1 MKAELPTTIVCAGGG
16 GVGKTTT
23 SAALALA
30 LARRGETVLV
40 VTVDPAR
47 RLAQA
52 MGVEIDVHVQPAHVE
67 PAVEGKLFALMPEP
81 RRSTPTFAE
90 ILFEGR
96 PDDLARVMQNPVYLT
111 MADAAAS
118 MHEIVS
124 LILIAR
130 AVEKQRFDYLVIDT
144 APSRNALDFVSYP
157 GRLAVLFEGRAV
169 GWLGG
174 LARRVNEGEHAS
186 DPGVFAGAQARVEAL
201 FARILN
207 PRLLRDLA
215 QLFADLALVK
225 DRFAE
230 LARTSEALLLGPRS
244 RYVLVA
250 SPSGAAEADAIFLHK
265 RLARL
270 SQRPVGVILNR
281 SDETPPPWL
290 ETLRTTAPGWP
301 AIGSAIAQVELELK
315 TRKRA
320 GDRLASGLAKAMGA
334 VPQVR
339 TPTIEAADP
348 AVVVRGLATALEP
361 HLEAL
366 AGPQALEPQRTPAR
380 RGTFGER

>member
-1 MKAELPTTIVCAGGG
+1 VSVHVPTTIVCAGGG

-23 SAALALA
+23 SAALGLA
-30 LARRGETVLV
+30 LARRGKTVLV

-47 RLAQA
+47 RLAHA
-52 MGVEIDVHVQPAHVE
+52 MGVEIDERVQPAHVE
-67 PAVEGKLFALMPEP
+67 PEVEGKLFALMPEP

-90 ILFEGR
+90 ILFESR
-96 PDDLARVMQNPVYLT
+96 PDDLARVMKNPVYLT

-130 AVEKQRFDYLVIDT
+130 AVEQQRFDYLVIDT

-174 LARRVNEGEHAS
+174 LARRVNEGEVVK
-186 DPGVFAGAQARVEAL
+186 DPGLFAGAQARVEAL
-201 FARILN
+201 FARILS

-230 LARTSEALLLGPRS
+230 LARTSETLLVGPRA

-250 SPSGAAEADAIFLHK
+250 APTGSAQADVVFLHK

-270 SQRPVGVILNR
+270 KQTPVGVILNR
-281 SDETPPPWL
+281 SDERAPPWL
-290 ETLRTTAPGWP
+290 EVLRKAAPGWP
-301 AIGSAIAQVELELK
+301 ALGAAIEQVDLEQK
-315 TRKRA
+315 TRRHA
-320 GDRLASGLAKAMGA
+320 GDRLATGLARAIGT

-348 AVVVRGLATALEP
+348 AVIVRGLATALTP
-361 HLEAL
+361 KLDQL
-366 AGPQALEPQRTPAR
+366 AGK
-380 RGTFGER
+380 

>member
-1 MKAELPTTIVCAGGG
+1 MSAHIPTTIICAGGG

-30 LARRGETVLV
+30 LARRGKKVLV

-47 RLAQA
+47 RLAHA
-52 MGVEIDVHVQPAHVE
+52 MGVEIDERVQPVHVE
-67 PAVEGKLFALMPEP
+67 PEVEGRLFALMPEP

-96 PDDLARVMQNPVYLT
+96 PDDLARVMKNPVYLT

-130 AVEKQRFDYLVIDT
+130 AVEEERFDVLVIDT

-174 LARRVNEGEHAS
+174 LARRVNEEGDEAVKS
-186 DPGVFAGAQARVEAL
+186 PGLLAGAQARVEAL
-201 FARILN
+201 FARILS

-230 LARTSEALLLGPRS
+230 LARTSETLLVGGRA

-250 SPSGAAEADAIFLHK
+250 APSGSAQADAIFLHK
-265 RLARL
+265 RLGRL
-270 SQRPVGVILNR
+270 EQRPVGVILNR
-281 SDETPPPWL
+281 SDESPPPWL
-290 ETLRTTAPGWP
+290 GVLREVAPSWP

-315 TRKRA
+315 ARRNA
-320 GDRLASGLAKAMGA
+320 GDRLSSGLAKAIGD
-334 VPQVR
+334 VPQLR

-348 AVVVRGLATALEP
+348 AVIVRGLATALAP
-361 HLEAL
+361 HLEVL
-366 AGPQALEPQRTPAR
+366 AGR
-380 RGTFGER
+380 

>member
-1 MKAELPTTIVCAGGG
+1 MSAHIPTTIVCAGGG

-30 LARRGETVLV
+30 LARRGKTVLV

-47 RLAQA
+47 RLAHA
-52 MGVEIDVHVQPAHVE
+52 MGVEIDERVQPAHVE
-67 PAVEGKLFALMPEP
+67 PEVEGRLFALMPEP

-96 PDDLARVMQNPVYLT
+96 PDDLARVMKNPVYLT

-130 AVEKQRFDYLVIDT
+130 AVEQKRFDYLVIDT

-174 LARRVNEGEHAS
+174 LARRVNEGEDVK
-186 DPGVFAGAQARVEAL
+186 DPGMFAGAQARVEAL

-207 PRLLRDLA
+207 PKLLRDLA

-225 DRFAE
+225 GRFAE
-230 LARTSEALLLGPRS
+230 LARTSEALLLGARA
-244 RYVLVA
+244 RYVLVSA
-250 SPSGAAEADAIFLHK
+250 PTGSAQADVVFLHK
-265 RLARL
+265 KLAKL
-270 SQRPVGVILNR
+270 EHTPVGVILNR
-281 SDETPPPWL
+281 SDETAPPWL
-290 ETLRTTAPGWP
+290 EVLRKASPGWP
-301 AIGSAIAQVELELK
+301 ALGAAIEQVDLELK
-315 TRKRA
+315 TRRRA
-320 GDRLASGLAKAMGA
+320 GDRLAAGLTRSIGA
-334 VPQVR
+334 IPQIR

-348 AVVVRGLATALEP
+348 AIIVRGLATALTP
-361 HLEAL
+361 HLDRL
-366 AGPQALEPQRTPAR
+366 AGK
-380 RGTFGER
+380 

>member
-1 MKAELPTTIVCAGGG
+1 MTVHIPTTIVCAGGG

-30 LARRGETVLV
+30 LARKGKTVLV

-47 RLAQA
+47 RLAHA
-52 MGVEIDVHVQPAHVE
+52 MGVEIDEKVQPAHVE
-67 PAVEGKLFALMPEP
+67 PEVEGRLFALMPEP

-96 PDDLARVMQNPVYLT
+96 PDDLARVMKNPVYLT

-130 AVEKQRFDYLVIDT
+130 AVEQQRFDYLVIDT

-169 GWLGG
+169 SWLGG
-174 LARRVNEGEHAS
+174 LARRVNDGEDVK
-186 DPGVFAGAQARVEAL
+186 DPGMFAGAQARIEAL
-201 FARILN
+201 FARILS

-225 DRFAE
+225 DRFAQ
-230 LARTSEALLLGPRS
+230 LARTSESLLLGPRA
-244 RYVLVA
+244 RYVLVTA
-250 SPSGAAEADAIFLHK
+250 PSGSAMADAIFLHK
-265 RLARL
+265 KLGRLD
-270 SQRPVGVILNR
+270 QRSVGVILNR
-281 SDETPPPWL
+281 SDESPPPWL
-290 ETLRTTAPGWP
+290 EVLRKAAPGWP
-301 AIGSAIAQVELELK
+301 AIGTALEQVDLELK
-315 TRKRA
+315 TRRRA
-320 GDRLASGLAKAMGA
+320 GDRLSDGLKKGIGA
-334 VPQVR
+334 VPQLR

-348 AVVVRGLATALEP
+348 AVIVRGLATALTP
-361 HLEAL
+361 HLDTL
-366 AGPQALEPQRTPAR
+366 AGR
-380 RGTFGER
+380 

>member
-1 MKAELPTTIVCAGGG
+1 MTVSVHIPTTIVCAGGG

-30 LARRGETVLV
+30 LARRGKTVLV

-47 RLAQA
+47 RLAHA
-52 MGVEIDVHVQPAHVE
+52 MGVEIDERVQPAHVE
-67 PAVEGKLFALMPEP
+67 PGVEGKLFALMPEP

-96 PDDLARVMQNPVYLT
+96 PEDLARVMKNPVYAT

-130 AVEKQRFDYLVIDT
+130 AVEQQRFDYLVIDT

-169 GWLGG
+169 TWLGG
-174 LARRVNEGEHAS
+174 LARRVNDGEDVK
-186 DPGVFAGAQARVEAL
+186 DPGIFAGAQARAEAL
-201 FARILN
+201 FARIMN
-207 PRLLRDLA
+207 PRVLKDLA

-225 DRFAE
+225 DRFAQ
-230 LARTSEALLLGPRS
+230 LARTSEALLLGSRA
-244 RYVLVA
+244 RYVLVSA
-250 SPSGAAEADAIFLHK
+250 PTGSAQADVVFLHK
-265 RLARL
+265 RLGKL
-270 SQRPVGVILNR
+270 GSSPVAVLLNR
-281 SDETPPPWL
+281 SDEQPPAWV
-290 ETLRTTAPGWP
+290 ETLHKTASGWP
-301 AIGSAIAQVELELK
+301 AIAAAIQQVEVEFK

-320 GDRLASGLAKAMGA
+320 GDRLAQGLTKSIGS
-334 VPQVR
+334 VLQVR
-339 TPTIEAADP
+339 TPTIEASDP
-348 AVVVRGLATALEP
+348 AVIVRELATRLEP
-361 HLEAL
+361 SLDRIT
-366 AGPQALEPQRTPAR
+366 GR
-380 RGTFGER
+380 

>member
-1 MKAELPTTIVCAGGG
+1 MSAPVHLPTTIVCAGGG

-30 LARRGETVLV
+30 LARQGKTVLV

-47 RLAQA
+47 RLAHA
-52 MGVEIDVHVQPAHVE
+52 MGVEIDERVQPAHVE
-67 PAVEGKLFALMPEP
+67 PEVEGKLFALMPEP

-90 ILFEGR
+90 ILFEKR
-96 PDDLARVMQNPVYLT
+96 PEDLARVMKNPVYLT

-130 AVEKQRFDYLVIDT
+130 AVEQQRFDYLVIDT

-169 GWLGG
+169 TWLGG
-174 LARRVNEGEHAS
+174 LARRVNDGENVK
-186 DPGVFAGAQARVEAL
+186 DPGIFAGAQARAEAL

-207 PRLLRDLA
+207 PRLLHDLA

-230 LARTSEALLLGPRS
+230 LARTSEALLLGKDA

-250 SPSGAAEADAIFLHK
+250 APTGSAQADVVYLHK
-265 RLARL
+265 RLGKL
-270 SQRPVGVILNR
+270 GQTPVAVILNR
-281 SDETPPPWL
+281 SDETLAPWV
-290 ETLRTTAPGWP
+290 EVLRKAAGGWP
-301 AIGSAIAQVELELK
+301 ALGVALEQVDLEAK
-315 TRKRA
+315 ARKRA
-320 GDRLASGLAKAMGA
+320 GDRLASGLTKLIAGA
-334 VPQVR
+334 TQVR
-339 TPTIEAADP
+339 TPTIEASDP
-348 AVVVRGLATALEP
+348 AVIVKGLATALVP
-361 HLEAL
+361 HLKTL
-366 AGPQALEPQRTPAR
+366 AGRK
-380 RGTFGER
+380 

>member
-1 MKAELPTTIVCAGGG
+1 MSAHIPTTIVCAGGG

-23 SAALALA
+23 SAALAVA
-30 LARRGETVLV
+30 LARRGKTVLV

-47 RLAQA
+47 RLAHA
-52 MGVEIDVHVQPAHVE
+52 MGVEIDERVQPAHVE
-67 PAVEGKLFALMPEP
+67 PEVEGRLFALMPEP

-96 PDDLARVMQNPVYLT
+96 PDDLARVMKNSVYLT

-130 AVEKQRFDYLVIDT
+130 AVEQRRFDYLVIDT

-174 LARRVNEGEHAS
+174 LARRVNEEGES
-186 DPGVFAGAQARVEAL
+186 VKDPGLFAGAQARVEAL
-201 FARILN
+201 FARILS
-207 PRLLRDLA
+207 PKLLRDLA

-225 DRFAE
+225 GRFAE
-230 LARTSEALLLGPRS
+230 LARTSEALLLGGRA

-250 SPSGAAEADAIFLHK
+250 APSGSAQADVVFLHK
-265 RLARL
+265 KLAKL
-270 SQRPVGVILNR
+270 EQTPVGVILNR
-281 SDETPPPWL
+281 SDEAAPPWV
-290 ETLRTTAPGWP
+290 EVLRKAAPGWP
-301 AIGSAIAQVELELK
+301 ALGAAIEQVDLELK
-315 TRKRA
+315 TRRHA
-320 GDRLASGLAKAMGA
+320 GDRLARGLAKQIGR
-334 VPQVR
+334 VPQIR

-348 AVVVRGLATALEP
+348 TIIVRGLATALAP
-361 HLEAL
+361 HLDL
-366 AGPQALEPQRTPAR
+366 LVGK
-380 RGTFGER
+380 

>member
-1 MKAELPTTIVCAGGG
+1 MSVHIPTTIVCAGGG

-30 LARRGETVLV
+30 LARKGKTVLV

-47 RLAQA
+47 RLAHA
-52 MGVEIDVHVQPAHVE
+52 MGVEIDEKVQAAHVE
-67 PAVEGKLFALMPEP
+67 PEVEGKLFALMPEP

-90 ILFEGR
+90 ILFEGG
-96 PDDLARVMQNPVYLT
+96 PDDLARVMKNPVYLT

-124 LILIAR
+124 LVLIAR
-130 AVEKQRFDYLVIDT
+130 AVEQHRFDYLVIDT

-174 LARRVNEGEHAS
+174 LARRVNEGEDVK
-186 DPGVFAGAQARVEAL
+186 DPGMFAGAQARIEAL

-225 DRFAE
+225 ERFAQ
-230 LARTSEALLLGPRS
+230 LARTSETLLLGTRS

-250 SPSGAAEADAIFLHK
+250 APSGSAQADAVFLHK
-265 RLARL
+265 RLGKL
-270 SQRPVGVILNR
+270 EQRPVGVILNR
-281 SDETPPPWL
+281 SDESPPPWL
-290 ETLRTTAPGWP
+290 EVLRKTSTGWP
-301 AIGSAIAQVELELK
+301 ALGAAIAQVDLELK
-315 TRKRA
+315 TRRRA
-320 GDRLASGLAKAMGA
+320 GDRLASGLTKSIGT
-334 VPQVR
+334 VTQIR

-348 AVVVRGLATALEP
+348 AVIVRGLATALTP
-361 HLEAL
+361 HLDVL
-366 AGPQALEPQRTPAR
+366 AGR
-380 RGTFGER
+380 

>member
-1 MKAELPTTIVCAGGG
+1 VSVHIPTTIVCAGGG

-30 LARRGETVLV
+30 LARKGKTVLV

-47 RLAQA
+47 RLAHA
-52 MGVEIDVHVQPAHVE
+52 MGVEIDEKVQAAHVE
-67 PAVEGKLFALMPEP
+67 PEVEGKLFALMPEP

-96 PDDLARVMQNPVYLT
+96 PDDLARVMKNPVYLT

-124 LILIAR
+124 LVLIAR
-130 AVEKQRFDYLVIDT
+130 AVEQHRFDYLVIDT

-174 LARRVNEGEHAS
+174 LARRVNEGEDVK
-186 DPGVFAGAQARVEAL
+186 DPGMFAGAQARIEAL

-225 DRFAE
+225 ERFAQ
-230 LARTSEALLLGPRS
+230 LARTSETLLLGTRS

-250 SPSGAAEADAIFLHK
+250 APSGSAQADAVFLHK
-265 RLARL
+265 RLGKL
-270 SQRPVGVILNR
+270 EQRPVGVILNR
-281 SDETPPPWL
+281 SDESPPPWL
-290 ETLRTTAPGWP
+290 EVLRKSATGWP
-301 AIGSAIAQVELELK
+301 ALGAAIAQVDLELK
-315 TRKRA
+315 TRRRA
-320 GDRLASGLAKAMGA
+320 GDRLASGLTKSIGT
-334 VPQVR
+334 VTQIR

-348 AVVVRGLATALEP
+348 AVIVRGLATALTP
-361 HLEAL
+361 HLDVL
-366 AGPQALEPQRTPAR
+366 AGR
-380 RGTFGER
+380 